1 MSKLFWKIYQ
11 IFSERVF
18 GKKHWSHEQFKQ
30 QFMNNY
36 PENDKLIMLK
46 RIVLRVIKKA
56 QLTE

>member
-1 MSKLFWKIYQ
+1 MENL
-11 IFSERVF
+11 IFSERLF

-46 RIVLRVIKKA
+46 RRIFRVIKKKA
-56 QLTE
+56 ELTE